1 MHDFLLECKQ
11 IAAQH
16 ADARKNRRRSYNI
29 YQLLD
34 ITDKEVQMCRILA
47 DLLDPDGAHDE
58 GIKYLK
64 VFFDTVLH
72 IDLPDSVL
80 RGAKVE
86 REYPIINKRRI
97 DIVIDYQGGFI
108 PIEVKINAEDMK
120 SQCYDYYHFARKT
133 DPDTFVVYLTR
144 NGCMPS
150 AYSLTGEKG
159 DRLDE
164 KYIHCISFEGDILSW
179 LDKIKRIADENM
191 VPMLEQFEGAVL
203 DFLYSEGESYKMDLS
218 EKILENSSNLRTAI
232 AIADSL
238 NFAKAE
244 LMKRLFQEFEN
255 QMEPLLKKYN
265 LEPEMKS
272 KWFHYTY
279 QATEAFYAR
288 RNSTYPGLNYVI
300 TSVDLGGDLSL
311 WLRIEVESQLY
322 GGLCVFNYV
331 AEPEYTDYGFEI
343 GNQCDDISD
352 SLWKKLRRQVL
363 LPDEKNNEEWY
374 IAWKY
379 LPTGTDNPD
388 DIDEDVPDFKVMNEA
403 AIELADDDKRKE
415 FVARSIKVIEEKL
428 LSLIKT

>member
-11 IAAQH
+11 ITAQH
-16 ADARKNRRRSYNI
+16 AEAKKNRRRTYNI

-34 ITDKEVQMCRILA
+34 ITDKEIQMCRILA
-47 DLLDPDGAHDE
+47 DLLDPDGVHDE

-218 EKILENSSNLRTAI
+218 EKILESSSNLRTAI

-272 KWFHYTY
+272 KWYHYKDM
-279 QATEAFYAR
+279 ATEDYYAYK
-288 RNSTYPGLNYVI
+288 RNTTYPGLNYVI
-300 TSVDLGGDLSL
+300 SSVNLGGGLSL
-311 WLRIEVESQLY
+311 WLRIEIEYRLLGS
-322 GGLCVFNYV
+322 LCVFNY
-331 AEPEYTDYGFEI
+331 AANSDNGYEI

-352 SLWKKLRRQVL
+352 ALWKKLRGMIL
-363 LPDEKNNEEWY
+363 LPEEKSNDGWS
-374 IAWKY
+374 IIWRF
-379 LPTGTDNPD
+379 LPTGTDIPRGTN
-388 DIDEDVPDFKVMNEA
+388 EKVPDFKVMNEA

>member
-11 IAAQH
+11 ITAQH
-16 ADARKNRRRSYNI
+16 AEAKKNRRRTYNI

-34 ITDKEVQMCRILA
+34 ITDKEIQMCRILA
-47 DLLDPDGAHDE
+47 DLLDPDGVHDE

-120 SQCYDYYHFARKT
+120 SQCYVYYHFARKT

-218 EKILENSSNLRTAI
+218 EKILESSSNIRHAI

-272 KWFHYTY
+272 KWYHYKDM
-279 QATEAFYAR
+279 ATEDYYAYKS
-288 RNSTYPGLNYVI
+288 NTTYPGLNYVI
-300 TSVDLGGDLSL
+300 SSVNLGGGLSL
-311 WLRIEVESQLY
+311 WLRIEIEYRLLGS
-322 GGLCVFNYV
+322 LCVFNY
-331 AEPEYTDYGFEI
+331 AANSDNGYEI

-352 SLWKKLRRQVL
+352 ALWKKLRGIIL
-363 LPDEKNNEEWY
+363 LPEEKSNDGWS
-374 IAWKY
+374 IIWRF
-379 LPTGTDNPD
+379 LPTGTDIPRGTN
-388 DIDEDVPDFKVMNEA
+388 EKVPDFKVMNEA

>member
-47 DLLDPDGAHDE
+47 DLLDPDGVHDE

-80 RGAKVE
+80 WGAKVE

-272 KWFHYTY
+272 KWYHYKDM
-279 QATEAFYAR
+279 ATEDYYAYK
-288 RNSTYPGLNYVI
+288 RNTTYPGLNYVI
-300 TSVDLGGDLSL
+300 SSVNLGGGLSL
-311 WLRIEVESQLY
+311 WLRIEIEYRLLGS
-322 GGLCVFNYV
+322 LCVFNY
-331 AEPEYTDYGFEI
+331 AANSDNGYEI

-352 SLWKKLRRQVL
+352 ALWKKLRGIIL
-363 LPDEKNNEEWY
+363 LPEEKSNDGWS
-374 IAWKY
+374 IIWRF
-379 LPTGTDNPD
+379 LPTGTDIPRGTN
-388 DIDEDVPDFKVMNEA
+388 EKVPDFKVMNEA

>member
-11 IAAQH
+11 ITAQH
-16 ADARKNRRRSYNI
+16 AEARKNRRRTYNI

-34 ITDKEVQMCRILA
+34 ITDKEIQMCRILA
-47 DLLDPDGAHDE
+47 DLLDPDGVHDE

-218 EKILENSSNLRTAI
+218 EKILESSSNLRTAI

-272 KWFHYTY
+272 KWYHYKDM
-279 QATEAFYAR
+279 ATEDYYAYK
-288 RNSTYPGLNYVI
+288 RNTTYPGLNYVI
-300 TSVDLGGDLSL
+300 SSVNLGGGLSL
-311 WLRIEVESQLY
+311 WLRIEIEYRLLGS
-322 GGLCVFNYV
+322 LCVFNYAV
-331 AEPEYTDYGFEI
+331 NSDNGYEI

-352 SLWKKLRRQVL
+352 ALWKKLRGIILKKKKKSNDGWSIIWRF
-363 LPDEKNNEEWY
+363 
-374 IAWKY
+374 
-379 LPTGTDNPD
+379 LPTGTDIPRGTN
-388 DIDEDVPDFKVMNEA
+388 EKVPDFKVMNEA

>member
-11 IAAQH
+11 ITAQH
-16 ADARKNRRRSYNI
+16 AEAKKNRRRTYNI

-34 ITDKEVQMCRILA
+34 ITDKEIQMCRILA
-47 DLLDPDGAHDE
+47 DLLDPDGVHDE

-218 EKILENSSNLRTAI
+218 EKILESSSNLRTAI

-272 KWFHYTY
+272 KWYHYKDM
-279 QATEAFYAR
+279 ATEDYYAYK
-288 RNSTYPGLNYVI
+288 RNTTYPGLNYVI
-300 TSVDLGGDLSL
+300 SSVNLGGGLSL
-311 WLRIEVESQLY
+311 WLRIEIEYRLLGS
-322 GGLCVFNYV
+322 LCVFNY
-331 AEPEYTDYGFEI
+331 AANSDNGYEI

-352 SLWKKLRRQVL
+352 ALWKKLRGIIL
-363 LPDEKNNEEWY
+363 LPEEKSNDGWS
-374 IAWKY
+374 IIWRF
-379 LPTGTDNPD
+379 LPTGTDNPRGTN
-388 DIDEDVPDFKVMNEA
+388 EKVPDFKVMNEA

>member
-218 EKILENSSNLRTAI
+218 EKILESSSNLRTAI

-272 KWFHYTY
+272 KWYHYKDM
-279 QATEAFYAR
+279 ATEDYYAYK
-288 RNSTYPGLNYVI
+288 RNTTYPGLNYVI
-300 TSVDLGGDLSL
+300 SSVNLGGGLSL
-311 WLRIEVESQLY
+311 WLRIEIEYRLLGS
-322 GGLCVFNYV
+322 LCVFNY
-331 AEPEYTDYGFEI
+331 AANSDNGYEI

-352 SLWKKLRRQVL
+352 ALWKKLRGIIL
-363 LPDEKNNEEWY
+363 LPEEKSNDGWS
-374 IAWKY
+374 IIWRF
-379 LPTGTDNPD
+379 LPTGTDNPRGTN
-388 DIDEDVPDFKVMNEA
+388 EKVPDFKIMNEA
-403 AIELADDDKRKE
+403 AIELAEDDKRKE

>member
-11 IAAQH
+11 ITAQH
-16 ADARKNRRRSYNI
+16 AEAKKNRRRTYNI

-34 ITDKEVQMCRILA
+34 ITDKEIQMCRILA
-47 DLLDPDGAHDE
+47 DLLDPDGVHDE

-272 KWFHYTY
+272 KWYHYKDM
-279 QATEAFYAR
+279 ATEDYYAYKS
-288 RNSTYPGLNYVI
+288 NTTYPGLNYVI
-300 TSVDLGGDLSL
+300 SSVNLGGGLSL
-311 WLRIEVESQLY
+311 WLRIEIEYRLLGS
-322 GGLCVFNYV
+322 LCVFNY
-331 AEPEYTDYGFEI
+331 AANSDNGYEI

-352 SLWKKLRRQVL
+352 ALWKKLRGMIL
-363 LPDEKNNEEWY
+363 LPEEKSNDGWS
-374 IAWKY
+374 IIWRF
-379 LPTGTDNPD
+379 LPTGTDIPRGTN
-388 DIDEDVPDFKVMNEA
+388 EKVPDFKVMNEA

>member
-11 IAAQH
+11 ITAQH
-16 ADARKNRRRSYNI
+16 AEAKKNRRRTYNI

-47 DLLDPDGAHDE
+47 DLLDPDGVHDE

-218 EKILENSSNLRTAI
+218 EKILESSSNLRTAI

-272 KWFHYTY
+272 KWYHYKDM
-279 QATEAFYAR
+279 ATEDYYAYK
-288 RNSTYPGLNYVI
+288 RNTTYPGLNYVI
-300 TSVDLGGDLSL
+300 SSVNLGGGLSL
-311 WLRIEVESQLY
+311 WLRIEIEYRLLGS
-322 GGLCVFNYV
+322 LCVFNY
-331 AEPEYTDYGFEI
+331 AANSDNGYEI

-352 SLWKKLRRQVL
+352 ALWKKLRGIIL
-363 LPDEKNNEEWY
+363 LPEEKSNDGWS
-374 IAWKY
+374 IIWRF
-379 LPTGTDNPD
+379 LPTGTDIPRGTN
-388 DIDEDVPDFKVMNEA
+388 EKVPDFKVMNEA

>member
-11 IAAQH
+11 ITAQH
-16 ADARKNRRRSYNI
+16 AEAKKNRRRTYNI

-34 ITDKEVQMCRILA
+34 ITDKEIQMCRILA

-218 EKILENSSNLRTAI
+218 EKILESSSNLRTAI

-272 KWFHYTY
+272 KWYHYKDM
-279 QATEAFYAR
+279 ATEDYYAYK
-288 RNSTYPGLNYVI
+288 RNTTYPGLNYVI
-300 TSVDLGGDLSL
+300 SSVNLGGGLSL
-311 WLRIEVESQLY
+311 WLRIEIEYRLLGS
-322 GGLCVFNYV
+322 LCVFNY
-331 AEPEYTDYGFEI
+331 AANSDNGYEI

-352 SLWKKLRRQVL
+352 ALWKKLRGIIL
-363 LPDEKNNEEWY
+363 LPEEKSNDGWS
-374 IAWKY
+374 IIWRF
-379 LPTGTDNPD
+379 LPTGTDIPRGTN
-388 DIDEDVPDFKVMNEA
+388 EKVPDFKVMNEA

>member
-47 DLLDPDGAHDE
+47 DLLDPDGVHDE

-80 RGAKVE
+80 RDAKVE

-218 EKILENSSNLRTAI
+218 EKILESSSNLRTAI

-272 KWFHYTY
+272 KWYHYKDM
-279 QATEAFYAR
+279 ATEDYYAYK
-288 RNSTYPGLNYVI
+288 RNTTYPGLNYVI
-300 TSVDLGGDLSL
+300 SSVNLGGGLSL
-311 WLRIEVESQLY
+311 WLRIEIEYRLLGS
-322 GGLCVFNYV
+322 LCVFNY
-331 AEPEYTDYGFEI
+331 AANSDNGYEI

-352 SLWKKLRRQVL
+352 ALWKKLRGMIL
-363 LPDEKNNEEWY
+363 LPEEKSNDGWS
-374 IAWKY
+374 IIWRF
-379 LPTGTDNPD
+379 LPTGTDNPRGTN
-388 DIDEDVPDFKVMNEA
+388 EKVPDFKIMNEA
-403 AIELADDDKRKE
+403 AIELAEDDKRKE

>member
-11 IAAQH
+11 ITAQH
-16 ADARKNRRRSYNI
+16 AEAKKNRRRTYNI

-34 ITDKEVQMCRILA
+34 ITDKEIQMCRILA
-47 DLLDPDGAHDE
+47 DLLDPDGVHDE

-218 EKILENSSNLRTAI
+218 EKILESSSNLRTAI

-272 KWFHYTY
+272 KWYHYKDM
-279 QATEAFYAR
+279 ATEDYYAYK
-288 RNSTYPGLNYVI
+288 RNTTYPGLNYVI
-300 TSVDLGGDLSL
+300 SSVNLGGGLSL
-311 WLRIEVESQLY
+311 WLRIEIEYRLLGS
-322 GGLCVFNYV
+322 LCVFNY
-331 AEPEYTDYGFEI
+331 AANSDNGYEI

-352 SLWKKLRRQVL
+352 ALWKKLRGIIL
-363 LPDEKNNEEWY
+363 LPEEKSNDGLSIIWRF
-374 IAWKY
+374 
-379 LPTGTDNPD
+379 LPTGTDIPRGTN
-388 DIDEDVPDFKVMNEA
+388 EKVPDFKVMNEA

>member
-47 DLLDPDGAHDE
+47 DLLDPDGVHDE

-80 RGAKVE
+80 RDAKVE

-218 EKILENSSNLRTAI
+218 EKILESSSNLRTAI

-272 KWFHYTY
+272 KWYHYKDM
-279 QATEAFYAR
+279 ATEDYYAYK
-288 RNSTYPGLNYVI
+288 RNTTYPGLNYVI
-300 TSVDLGGDLSL
+300 SSVNLGGGLSL
-311 WLRIEVESQLY
+311 WLRIEIEYRLLGS
-322 GGLCVFNYV
+322 LCVFNY
-331 AEPEYTDYGFEI
+331 AANSDNGYEI

-352 SLWKKLRRQVL
+352 ALWKKLRGIIL
-363 LPDEKNNEEWY
+363 LPEEKSNDGWS
-374 IAWKY
+374 IIWRF
-379 LPTGTDNPD
+379 LPTGTDIPRGTN
-388 DIDEDVPDFKVMNEA
+388 EKVPDFKVMNEA

>member
-34 ITDKEVQMCRILA
+34 ITDKEIQMCRILA
-47 DLLDPDGAHDE
+47 DLLDPDGVHDE

-218 EKILENSSNLRTAI
+218 EKILESSSNLRTAI

-272 KWFHYTY
+272 KWYHYKDM
-279 QATEAFYAR
+279 ATEDYYAYK
-288 RNSTYPGLNYVI
+288 RNTTYPGLNYVI
-300 TSVDLGGDLSL
+300 SSVNLGGGLSL
-311 WLRIEVESQLY
+311 WLRIEIEYRLLGS
-322 GGLCVFNYV
+322 LCVFNY
-331 AEPEYTDYGFEI
+331 AANSDNGYEI

-352 SLWKKLRRQVL
+352 ALWKKLRGIIL
-363 LPDEKNNEEWY
+363 LPEEKSNDGWS
-374 IAWKY
+374 IIWRF
-379 LPTGTDNPD
+379 LPTGTDIPRGTN
-388 DIDEDVPDFKVMNEA
+388 EKVPDFKVMNEA

>member
-11 IAAQH
+11 ITAQH
-16 ADARKNRRRSYNI
+16 AEAKKNRRRTYNI

-34 ITDKEVQMCRILA
+34 ITDKEIQMCRILA
-47 DLLDPDGAHDE
+47 DLLDPDGVHDE

-218 EKILENSSNLRTAI
+218 EKILESSSNLRTAI

-272 KWFHYTY
+272 KWYHYKDM
-279 QATEAFYAR
+279 ATEDYYAYK
-288 RNSTYPGLNYVI
+288 RNTTYPGLNYVI
-300 TSVDLGGDLSL
+300 SSVNLGGGLSL
-311 WLRIEVESQLY
+311 WLRIEIEYRLLGS
-322 GGLCVFNYV
+322 LCVFNY
-331 AEPEYTDYGFEI
+331 AANSDNGYEI

-352 SLWKKLRRQVL
+352 ALWKKLRGIIL
-363 LPDEKNNEEWY
+363 LPEEKSNDGWS
-374 IAWKY
+374 IIWRF
-379 LPTGTDNPD
+379 LPTGTDNPRGTN
-388 DIDEDVPDFKVMNEA
+388 EKVPNFKIMNEA

>member
-11 IAAQH
+11 ITAQH
-16 ADARKNRRRSYNI
+16 AEAKKNRRRTYNI

-34 ITDKEVQMCRILA
+34 ITDKEIQMCRILA
-47 DLLDPDGAHDE
+47 DLLDPDGVHDD

-218 EKILENSSNLRTAI
+218 EKILESSSNLRTAI

-272 KWFHYTY
+272 KWYHYKDM
-279 QATEAFYAR
+279 ATEDYYAYK
-288 RNSTYPGLNYVI
+288 RNTTYPGLNYVI
-300 TSVDLGGDLSL
+300 SSVNLGGGLSL
-311 WLRIEVESQLY
+311 WLRIEIEYRLLGS
-322 GGLCVFNYV
+322 LCVFNY
-331 AEPEYTDYGFEI
+331 AANSDNGYEI

-352 SLWKKLRRQVL
+352 ALWKKLRGIIL
-363 LPDEKNNEEWY
+363 LPEEKSNDGWS
-374 IAWKY
+374 IIWRF
-379 LPTGTDNPD
+379 LPTGTDIPRGTN
-388 DIDEDVPDFKVMNEA
+388 EKVPDFKVMNEA

>member
-11 IAAQH
+11 ITAQH
-16 ADARKNRRRSYNI
+16 AEAKKNRRRTYNI

-34 ITDKEVQMCRILA
+34 ITDKEIQMCRILA
-47 DLLDPDGAHDE
+47 DLLDPDGVHDE

-218 EKILENSSNLRTAI
+218 EKILESSSNLRTAI

-272 KWFHYTY
+272 KWYHYKDM
-279 QATEAFYAR
+279 ATEDYYAYK
-288 RNSTYPGLNYVI
+288 RNTTYPGLNYVI
-300 TSVDLGGDLSL
+300 SSVNLGGGLSL
-311 WLRIEVESQLY
+311 WLRIEIEYRLLGS
-322 GGLCVFNYV
+322 LCVFNY
-331 AEPEYTDYGFEI
+331 AANSDNGYEI

-352 SLWKKLRRQVL
+352 ALWKKLRGIIL
-363 LPDEKNNEEWY
+363 LPEEKSNDGWS
-374 IAWKY
+374 IIWRF
-379 LPTGTDNPD
+379 LPTGTDIPRGTN
-388 DIDEDVPDFKVMNEA
+388 EKVPDFKVMNEA

-428 LSLIKT
+428 LSIIKT

>member
-11 IAAQH
+11 ITAQH
-16 ADARKNRRRSYNI
+16 AEARKNRRRTYNI

-34 ITDKEVQMCRILA
+34 ITDKEIQMCRILA
-47 DLLDPDGAHDE
+47 DLLDPDGVHDE

-218 EKILENSSNLRTAI
+218 EKILESSSNLRTAI

-272 KWFHYTY
+272 KWYHYKDM
-279 QATEAFYAR
+279 ATEDYYAYK
-288 RNSTYPGLNYVI
+288 RNTTYPGLNYVI
-300 TSVDLGGDLSL
+300 SSVNLGGGLSL
-311 WLRIEVESQLY
+311 WLRIEIEYRLLGS
-322 GGLCVFNYV
+322 LCVFNY
-331 AEPEYTDYGFEI
+331 AANSDNGYEI

-352 SLWKKLRRQVL
+352 ALWKKLRGIIL
-363 LPDEKNNEEWY
+363 LPEEKSNDGWS
-374 IAWKY
+374 IIWRF
-379 LPTGTDNPD
+379 LPTGTDNPRGTN
-388 DIDEDVPDFKVMNEA
+388 EKVPDFKVMNEA

>member
-11 IAAQH
+11 ITAQH
-16 ADARKNRRRSYNI
+16 AEAKKNRRRTYNI

-34 ITDKEVQMCRILA
+34 ITDKEIQMCRILA
-47 DLLDPDGAHDE
+47 DLLDPDGVHDE

-218 EKILENSSNLRTAI
+218 EKILESSSNLRTAI

-272 KWFHYTY
+272 KWYHYKDT
-279 QATEAFYAR
+279 ATENYYAYK
-288 RNSTYPGLNYVI
+288 RNTTYPGLNYVI
-300 TSVDLGGDLSL
+300 SSVNLGGGLSL
-311 WLRIEVESQLY
+311 WLRIEIEYRLLGS
-322 GGLCVFNYV
+322 LCVFNY
-331 AEPEYTDYGFEI
+331 AANSDNGYEI

-352 SLWKKLRRQVL
+352 ALWKKLRGIIL
-363 LPDEKNNEEWY
+363 LPEEKSNDGWS
-374 IAWKY
+374 IIWRF
-379 LPTGTDNPD
+379 LPTGTDIPRGTN
-388 DIDEDVPDFKVMNEA
+388 EKVPDFKVMNEA

>member
-34 ITDKEVQMCRILA
+34 ITDKEIQMCRILA
-47 DLLDPDGAHDE
+47 DLLDPDGVHDE

-218 EKILENSSNLRTAI
+218 EKILESSSNLRTAI

-272 KWFHYTY
+272 KWYHYKDM
-279 QATEAFYAR
+279 ATEDYYAYK
-288 RNSTYPGLNYVI
+288 RNTTYPGLNYVI
-300 TSVDLGGDLSL
+300 SSVNLGGGLSL
-311 WLRIEVESQLY
+311 WLRIEIEYRLLGS
-322 GGLCVFNYV
+322 LCVFNY
-331 AEPEYTDYGFEI
+331 AANSDNGYEI

-352 SLWKKLRRQVL
+352 ALWKKLRGMIL
-363 LPDEKNNEEWY
+363 LPEEKSNDGWS
-374 IAWKY
+374 IIWRF
-379 LPTGTDNPD
+379 LPTGTDNPRGTN
-388 DIDEDVPDFKVMNEA
+388 EKVPDFKVMNEA

>member
-16 ADARKNRRRSYNI
+16 AEARKNRRRSYNI

-80 RGAKVE
+80 WGAKVE

-272 KWFHYTY
+272 KWYHYKDM
-279 QATEAFYAR
+279 ATEDYYAYKS
-288 RNSTYPGLNYVI
+288 NTTYPGLNYVI
-300 TSVDLGGDLSL
+300 SSVNLGGGLSL
-311 WLRIEVESQLY
+311 WLRIEIEYRLLGS
-322 GGLCVFNYV
+322 LCVFNY
-331 AEPEYTDYGFEI
+331 AANSDNGYEI

-352 SLWKKLRRQVL
+352 ALWKKLRGIIL
-363 LPDEKNNEEWY
+363 LPEEKSNDGWS
-374 IAWKY
+374 IIWRF
-379 LPTGTDNPD
+379 LPTGTDNPRGTN
-388 DIDEDVPDFKVMNEA
+388 EKVPNFKIMNEA

>member
-11 IAAQH
+11 ITAQH
-16 ADARKNRRRSYNI
+16 AEAKKNRRRTYNI

-34 ITDKEVQMCRILA
+34 ITDKEIQMCRILA
-47 DLLDPDGAHDE
+47 DLLDPDGVHDE

-272 KWFHYTY
+272 KWYHYKDM
-279 QATEAFYAR
+279 ATEDYYAYKS
-288 RNSTYPGLNYVI
+288 NTTYPGLNYVI
-300 TSVDLGGDLSL
+300 SSVNLGGGLSL
-311 WLRIEVESQLY
+311 WLRIEIEYRLLGS
-322 GGLCVFNYV
+322 LCVFNY
-331 AEPEYTDYGFEI
+331 AANSDNGYEI

-352 SLWKKLRRQVL
+352 ALWKKLRGIIL
-363 LPDEKNNEEWY
+363 LPEEKSNDGWS
-374 IAWKY
+374 IIWRF
-379 LPTGTDNPD
+379 LPTGTDIPRGTN
-388 DIDEDVPDFKVMNEA
+388 EKVPDFKVMNEA

>member
-11 IAAQH
+11 ITAQH
-16 ADARKNRRRSYNI
+16 TEARKNRRRTYNI

-34 ITDKEVQMCRILA
+34 ITDKEIQMCRILA
-47 DLLDPDGAHDE
+47 DLLDPDGVHDE

-218 EKILENSSNLRTAI
+218 EKILESSSNLRTAI

-272 KWFHYTY
+272 KWYHYKDM
-279 QATEAFYAR
+279 ATEDYYAYK
-288 RNSTYPGLNYVI
+288 RNTTYPGLNYVI
-300 TSVDLGGDLSL
+300 SSVNLGGGLSL
-311 WLRIEVESQLY
+311 WLRIEIEYRLLGS
-322 GGLCVFNYV
+322 LCVFNY
-331 AEPEYTDYGFEI
+331 AANSDNGYEI

-352 SLWKKLRRQVL
+352 ALWKKLRGIIL
-363 LPDEKNNEEWY
+363 LPEEKSNDGWS
-374 IAWKY
+374 IIWRF
-379 LPTGTDNPD
+379 LPTGTDIPRGTN
-388 DIDEDVPDFKVMNEA
+388 EKVPDFKVMNEA

>member
-11 IAAQH
+11 ITAQH
-16 ADARKNRRRSYNI
+16 AEAKKNRRRTYNI

-34 ITDKEVQMCRILA
+34 ITDKEIQMCRILA
-47 DLLDPDGAHDE
+47 DLLDPDGVHDE

-218 EKILENSSNLRTAI
+218 EKILESSSNLRTAI

-272 KWFHYTY
+272 KWYHYKDT
-279 QATEAFYAR
+279 ATENYYAYK
-288 RNSTYPGLNYVI
+288 RNTTYPGLNYVI
-300 TSVDLGGDLSL
+300 SSVNLGGGLSL
-311 WLRIEVESQLY
+311 WLRIEIEYRLLGS
-322 GGLCVFNYV
+322 LCVFNY
-331 AEPEYTDYGFEI
+331 AANSDNGYEI

-352 SLWKKLRRQVL
+352 ALWKKLRGMIL
-363 LPDEKNNEEWY
+363 LPEEKSNDGWS
-374 IAWKY
+374 IIWRF
-379 LPTGTDNPD
+379 LPTGTDIPRGTN
-388 DIDEDVPDFKVMNEA
+388 EKVPDFKVMNEA

>member
-11 IAAQH
+11 ITAQH
-16 ADARKNRRRSYNI
+16 AEARKNRRRTYNI

-34 ITDKEVQMCRILA
+34 IADKEIQMCRILA
-47 DLLDPDGAHDE
+47 DLLDPDGVHDE

-272 KWFHYTY
+272 KWYHYKDM
-279 QATEAFYAR
+279 ATEDYYAYK
-288 RNSTYPGLNYVI
+288 RNTTYPGLNYVI
-300 TSVDLGGDLSL
+300 SSVNLGGGLSL
-311 WLRIEVESQLY
+311 WLRIEIEYRLLGS
-322 GGLCVFNYV
+322 LCVFNY
-331 AEPEYTDYGFEI
+331 AANSDNGYEI

-352 SLWKKLRRQVL
+352 ALWKKLRGIIL
-363 LPDEKNNEEWY
+363 LPEEKSNDGWS
-374 IAWKY
+374 IIWRF
-379 LPTGTDNPD
+379 LPTGTDIPRGTN
-388 DIDEDVPDFKVMNEA
+388 EKVPDFKVMNEA

>member
-11 IAAQH
+11 ITAQH
-16 ADARKNRRRSYNI
+16 AEAKKNRRRTYNI

-34 ITDKEVQMCRILA
+34 ITDKEIQMCRILA
-47 DLLDPDGAHDE
+47 DLLDPDGVHDE

-218 EKILENSSNLRTAI
+218 EKILESSSNLRTAI

-272 KWFHYTY
+272 KWYHYKDM
-279 QATEAFYAR
+279 ATEDYYAYK
-288 RNSTYPGLNYVI
+288 RNTTYPGLNYVI
-300 TSVDLGGDLSL
+300 SSVNLGGGLSL
-311 WLRIEVESQLY
+311 WLRIEIEYRLLGS
-322 GGLCVFNYV
+322 LCVFNY
-331 AEPEYTDYGFEI
+331 AANSDNGYEI

-352 SLWKKLRRQVL
+352 ALWKKLRGIIL
-363 LPDEKNNEEWY
+363 LPEEKSNDGWS
-374 IAWKY
+374 IIWRF
-379 LPTGTDNPD
+379 LPTGTDIPRGTN
-388 DIDEDVPDFKVMNEA
+388 EKVPDFKVMNEA

>member
-47 DLLDPDGAHDE
+47 DLLDPDGVHDE

-218 EKILENSSNLRTAI
+218 EKILESSSNLRTAI

-272 KWFHYTY
+272 KWYHYKDM
-279 QATEAFYAR
+279 ATEDYYAYK
-288 RNSTYPGLNYVI
+288 RNTTYPGLNYVI
-300 TSVDLGGDLSL
+300 SSVNLGGGLSL
-311 WLRIEVESQLY
+311 WLRIEIEYRLLGS
-322 GGLCVFNYV
+322 LCVFNY
-331 AEPEYTDYGFEI
+331 AANSDNGYEI

-352 SLWKKLRRQVL
+352 ALWKKLRGIIL
-363 LPDEKNNEEWY
+363 LPEEKSNDGWS
-374 IAWKY
+374 IIWRF
-379 LPTGTDNPD
+379 LPTGTDIPRGTN
-388 DIDEDVPDFKVMNEA
+388 EKVPDFKVMNEA

>member
-11 IAAQH
+11 ITAQH
-16 ADARKNRRRSYNI
+16 AEAKKNRRRTYNI

-34 ITDKEVQMCRILA
+34 ITDKEIQMCRILA

-80 RGAKVE
+80 QGAKVE
-86 REYPIINKRRI
+86 REYHIINKRRI

-218 EKILENSSNLRTAI
+218 EKILESSSNLRTAI

-272 KWFHYTY
+272 KWYHYKDM
-279 QATEAFYAR
+279 ATEDYYAYK
-288 RNSTYPGLNYVI
+288 RNTTYPGLNYVI
-300 TSVDLGGDLSL
+300 SSVNLGGGLSL
-311 WLRIEVESQLY
+311 WLRIEIEYRLLGS
-322 GGLCVFNYV
+322 LCVFNY
-331 AEPEYTDYGFEI
+331 AANSDNGYEI

-352 SLWKKLRRQVL
+352 ALWKKLRGIIL
-363 LPDEKNNEEWY
+363 LPEEKSNDGWS
-374 IAWKY
+374 IIWRF
-379 LPTGTDNPD
+379 LPTGTDIPRGTN
-388 DIDEDVPDFKVMNEA
+388 EKVPDFKVMNEA

>member
-11 IAAQH
+11 ITAQH
-16 ADARKNRRRSYNI
+16 AEAKKNRRRTYNI

-218 EKILENSSNLRTAI
+218 EKILESSSNLRTAI

-272 KWFHYTY
+272 KWYHYKDM
-279 QATEAFYAR
+279 ATEDYYAYK
-288 RNSTYPGLNYVI
+288 RNTTYPGLNYVI
-300 TSVDLGGDLSL
+300 SSVNLGGGLSL
-311 WLRIEVESQLY
+311 WLRIEIEYRLLGS
-322 GGLCVFNYV
+322 LCVFNY
-331 AEPEYTDYGFEI
+331 AANSDNGYEI

-352 SLWKKLRRQVL
+352 ALWKKLRGMIL
-363 LPDEKNNEEWY
+363 LPEEKSNDGWS
-374 IAWKY
+374 IIWRF
-379 LPTGTDNPD
+379 LPTGTDIPRGTN
-388 DIDEDVPDFKVMNEA
+388 EKVPDFKVMNEA

>member
-11 IAAQH
+11 ITAQH
-16 ADARKNRRRSYNI
+16 TEARKNRRRTYNI

-34 ITDKEVQMCRILA
+34 ITDKEIQMCRILA
-47 DLLDPDGAHDE
+47 DLLDPDGVHDE

-80 RGAKVE
+80 RDAKVE

-218 EKILENSSNLRTAI
+218 EKILESSSNLRTAI

-272 KWFHYTY
+272 KWYHYKDM
-279 QATEAFYAR
+279 ATEDYYAYK
-288 RNSTYPGLNYVI
+288 RNTTYPGLNYVI
-300 TSVDLGGDLSL
+300 SSVNLGGGLSL
-311 WLRIEVESQLY
+311 WLRIEIEYRLLGS
-322 GGLCVFNYV
+322 LCVFNY
-331 AEPEYTDYGFEI
+331 AANSDNGYEI

-352 SLWKKLRRQVL
+352 ALWKKLRGIIL
-363 LPDEKNNEEWY
+363 LPEEKSNDGWS
-374 IAWKY
+374 IIWRF
-379 LPTGTDNPD
+379 LPTGTDNPRGTN
-388 DIDEDVPDFKVMNEA
+388 EKVPDFKIMNEA
-403 AIELADDDKRKE
+403 AIELAEDDKRKE

>member
-218 EKILENSSNLRTAI
+218 EKILESSSNLRTAI

-272 KWFHYTY
+272 KWYHYKDM
-279 QATEAFYAR
+279 ATEDYYAYK
-288 RNSTYPGLNYVI
+288 RNTTYPGLNYVI
-300 TSVDLGGDLSL
+300 SSVNLGGGLSL
-311 WLRIEVESQLY
+311 WLRIEIEYRLLGS
-322 GGLCVFNYV
+322 LCVFNY
-331 AEPEYTDYGFEI
+331 AANSDNGYEI

-352 SLWKKLRRQVL
+352 ALWKKLRGIIL
-363 LPDEKNNEEWY
+363 LPEEKSNDGWS
-374 IAWKY
+374 IIWRF
-379 LPTGTDNPD
+379 LPTGTDIPRGTN
-388 DIDEDVPDFKVMNEA
+388 EKVPDFKVMNEA

>member
-11 IAAQH
+11 ITAQH
-16 ADARKNRRRSYNI
+16 AEAKKNRRRTYNI

-34 ITDKEVQMCRILA
+34 ITDKEIQMCRILA
-47 DLLDPDGAHDE
+47 DLLDPDGVHDE

-272 KWFHYTY
+272 KWYHYKDT
-279 QATEAFYAR
+279 ATENYYAYK
-288 RNSTYPGLNYVI
+288 RNTTYPGLNYVI
-300 TSVDLGGDLSL
+300 SSVNLGGGLSL
-311 WLRIEVESQLY
+311 WLRIEIEYRLLGS
-322 GGLCVFNYV
+322 LCVFNY
-331 AEPEYTDYGFEI
+331 AANSDNGYEI

-352 SLWKKLRRQVL
+352 ALWKKLRGIIL
-363 LPDEKNNEEWY
+363 LPEEKSNDGWS
-374 IAWKY
+374 IIWRF
-379 LPTGTDNPD
+379 LPTGTDIPRGTN
-388 DIDEDVPDFKVMNEA
+388 EKVPDFKVMNEA

>member
-11 IAAQH
+11 ITAQH
-16 ADARKNRRRSYNI
+16 TEARKNRRRTYNI

-34 ITDKEVQMCRILA
+34 ITDKEIQMCRILA
-47 DLLDPDGAHDE
+47 DLLDPDGVHDE

-218 EKILENSSNLRTAI
+218 EKILESSSNLRTAI

-272 KWFHYTY
+272 KWYHYKDM
-279 QATEAFYAR
+279 ATEDYYAYK
-288 RNSTYPGLNYVI
+288 RNTTYPGLNYVI
-300 TSVDLGGDLSL
+300 SSVNLGGGLSL
-311 WLRIEVESQLY
+311 WLRIEIEYRLLGS
-322 GGLCVFNYV
+322 LCVFNY
-331 AEPEYTDYGFEI
+331 AANSDNGYEI

-352 SLWKKLRRQVL
+352 ALWKKLRGIIL
-363 LPDEKNNEEWY
+363 LPEEKSNDGWS
-374 IAWKY
+374 IIWRF
-379 LPTGTDNPD
+379 LPTGTDNPRGTN
-388 DIDEDVPDFKVMNEA
+388 EKVPDFKIMNEA
-403 AIELADDDKRKE
+403 AIELAEDDKRKE

>member
-11 IAAQH
+11 ITAQH
-16 ADARKNRRRSYNI
+16 AEAKKNRRRTYNI

-34 ITDKEVQMCRILA
+34 ITDKEIQMCRILA
-47 DLLDPDGAHDE
+47 DLLDPDGVHDE

-218 EKILENSSNLRTAI
+218 EKILESSSNLRTAI

-272 KWFHYTY
+272 KWYHYKDM
-279 QATEAFYAR
+279 ATEDYYAYKS
-288 RNSTYPGLNYVI
+288 NTTYPGLNYVI
-300 TSVDLGGDLSL
+300 SSVNLGGGLSL
-311 WLRIEVESQLY
+311 WLRIEIEYRLLGS
-322 GGLCVFNYV
+322 LCVFNY
-331 AEPEYTDYGFEI
+331 AANSDNGYEI

-352 SLWKKLRRQVL
+352 ALWKKLRGIIL
-363 LPDEKNNEEWY
+363 LPEEKSNDGWS
-374 IAWKY
+374 IIWRF
-379 LPTGTDNPD
+379 LPTGTDIPRGTN
-388 DIDEDVPDFKVMNEA
+388 EKVPDFKVMNEA

>member
-11 IAAQH
+11 ITAQH
-16 ADARKNRRRSYNI
+16 AEAKKNRRRTYNI

-34 ITDKEVQMCRILA
+34 ITDKEIQMCRILA
-47 DLLDPDGAHDE
+47 DLLDPDGVHDE

-218 EKILENSSNLRTAI
+218 EKILESSSNLRTAI

-272 KWFHYTY
+272 KWYHYKDM
-279 QATEAFYAR
+279 ATEDYYAYK
-288 RNSTYPGLNYVI
+288 RNTTYPGLNYVI
-300 TSVDLGGDLSL
+300 SSVNLGGGLSL
-311 WLRIEVESQLY
+311 WLRIEIEYRLLGS
-322 GGLCVFNYV
+322 LCVFNY
-331 AEPEYTDYGFEI
+331 AANSDNGYEI

-352 SLWKKLRRQVL
+352 ALWKKLRGIIL
-363 LPDEKNNEEWY
+363 LPEEKSNDGWS
-374 IAWKY
+374 IIWRF
-379 LPTGTDNPD
+379 LPTGTDIPRGIN
-388 DIDEDVPDFKVMNEA
+388 EKVPDFKVMNEA

>member
-11 IAAQH
+11 ITAQH
-16 ADARKNRRRSYNI
+16 TEARKNRRRTYNI

-34 ITDKEVQMCRILA
+34 ITDKEIQMCRILA
-47 DLLDPDGAHDE
+47 DLLDPDGVHDE

-108 PIEVKINAEDMK
+108 PIEVKINAEDM
-120 SQCYDYYHFARKT
+120 
-133 DPDTFVVYLTR
+133 
-144 NGCMPS
+144 
-150 AYSLTGEKG
+150 
-159 DRLDE
+159 
-164 KYIHCISFEGDILSW
+164 
-179 LDKIKRIADENM
+179 IKRIADENM

-218 EKILENSSNLRTAI
+218 EKILESSSNLRTAI

-272 KWFHYTY
+272 KWYHYKDT
-279 QATEAFYAR
+279 ATENYYAYK
-288 RNSTYPGLNYVI
+288 RNTTYPGLNYVI
-300 TSVDLGGDLSL
+300 SSVNLGGGLSL
-311 WLRIEVESQLY
+311 WLRIEIEYRLLGS
-322 GGLCVFNYV
+322 LCVFNY
-331 AEPEYTDYGFEI
+331 AANSDNGYEI

-352 SLWKKLRRQVL
+352 ALWKKLRGIIL
-363 LPDEKNNEEWY
+363 LPEEKSNDGWS
-374 IAWKY
+374 IIWRF
-379 LPTGTDNPD
+379 LPTGTDIPRGTN
-388 DIDEDVPDFKVMNEA
+388 EKVPDFKVMNEA